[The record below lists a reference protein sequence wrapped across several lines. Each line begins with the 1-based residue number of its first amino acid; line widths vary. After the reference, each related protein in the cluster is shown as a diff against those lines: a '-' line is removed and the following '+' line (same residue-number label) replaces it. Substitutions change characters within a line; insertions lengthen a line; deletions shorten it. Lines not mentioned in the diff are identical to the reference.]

1 MPKTVGEDAKL
12 LEAAIQGDGK
22 AWSRIVE
29 QYAPLVWSVA
39 RGCGLGS
46 ADSEDVSQTVFA
58 ALIRNLPHLHDASR
72 ISGWIVVT
80 AKRESWRVSAQN
92 RRRKGQGEE
101 ALDTADA
108 PFMEPDIEQL
118 ERKQAVRAA
127 LGRLDAKCRNLLLEL
142 FGTQARPSYEDLA
155 QRLGLSPNSIGPTRQ
170 RCLQAL
176 LEDLEANSGET
187 FSP

>member
-1 MPKTVGEDAKL
+1 MYLAL
-12 LEAAIQGDGK
+12 QQG
-22 AWSRIVE
+22 
-29 QYAPLVWSVA
+29 L
-39 RGCGLGS
+39 
-46 ADSEDVSQTVFA
+46 
-58 ALIRNLPHLHDASR
+58 
-72 ISGWIVVT
+72 
-80 AKRESWRVSAQN
+80 
-92 RRRKGQGEE
+92 
-101 ALDTADA
+101 
-108 PFMEPDIEQL
+108 DIEQL